1 MRSSKEVIFQ
11 AAVLLFVLQGHAA
24 LAESPRE
31 PASVVPVA
39 AEGAR
44 VMPAPAAAS
53 DATKYEFQTYFDFGS
68 QWDSAGGTSIGARSF
83 GAKPGFML
91 LNAAELTAKATRG
104 PLSARVDLAAGENVD
119 VLTPFVASQNEN
131 LRYLT
136 QAYLS
141 YAIDEMP
148 GWSVNAGKMYTHMGY
163 ELTRSKDNWI
173 YTRGLLFSYG
183 IPFWHQGASLTG
195 PVVDGA
201 LSGGLFVYNGW
212 DGRTS
217 ADQNRSVTVGANLA
231 MTSSS
236 TTVLTY
242 NYIGGPEQAD
252 PSSRRDVHE
261 LIAGYN
267 GSDFGLILDAISGQ
281 ETGSSVAG
289 KWQAY
294 SLYSKVA
301 LSEKTR
307 LVGRYEIFDDRD
319 SGLAVAGALSATGA
333 ARQYQSVTL
342 GLNRDLS
349 GGLELRFEAR
359 QDIADQSSTLFKDSS
374 GASTSHQEAFSLG
387 LLFSL

>member
-1 MRSSKEVIFQ
+1 MDVSKVAVVK
-11 AAVLLFVLQGHAA
+11 AAVLLFMLQPHSA

-44 VMPAPAAAS
+44 VAPASTGS

-91 LNAAELTAKATRG
+91 LNAAELSVKATRG

-195 PVVDGA
+195 PIVDGA

-231 MTSSS
+231 LTSSP

-267 GSDFGLILDAISGQ
+267 GSDFGLILDAIAGQ
-281 ETGSSVAG
+281 EMGSTVAG

-301 LSEKTR
+301 LSERTR

-374 GASTSHQEAFSLG
+374 GASTSHQETFSLG

>member
-1 MRSSKEVIFQ
+1 MRSSKKSILKV
-11 AAVLLFVLQGHAA
+11 AVLLVVMQFHSAW
-24 LAESPRE
+24 AESPRE

-44 VMPAPAAAS
+44 VAPAAAAS

-91 LNAAELTAKATRG
+91 LNAAELTVKATRG

-195 PVVDGA
+195 PIVDGA

-231 MTSSS
+231 MTSSP

-267 GSDFGLILDAISGQ
+267 GTDFGLILDAISGQ
-281 ETGSSVAG
+281 EGGAAATGR
-289 KWQAY
+289 WQAY

-301 LSEKTR
+301 LSERTR

-319 SGLAVAGALSATGA
+319 SGFAVAGALSASGA
-333 ARQYQSVTL
+333 SRQYQSATL

-349 GGLELRFEAR
+349 GGLELRFEFR
-359 QDIADQSSTLFKDSS
+359 QDSADQATTLFKDSS
-374 GASTSHQEAFSLG
+374 GASASHQETFSLG